1 MATYT
6 MEVSKK
12 EDGKYVKV
20 SEVEVYYPLLSDLG
34 ISVEPAKLDEEG
46 FPIYSDDKHQYV
58 FDAILAAVKAQ
69 ARNKLTPQ
77 TGELKPGL
85 SIATSVEEL
94 LESGGNKGDALAAVR
109 EFLAAFKA
117 YLATTSKSAK
127 IQAAVYELA
136 RNRSSVALQEDD
148 RKVKF
153 QKYLRKKLKL
163 SNQW

>member
-58 FDAILAAVKAQ
+58 FDAIL
-69 ARNKLTPQ
+69 
-77 TGELKPGL
+77 
-85 SIATSVEEL
+85 
-94 LESGGNKGDALAAVR
+94 DW
-109 EFLAAFKA
+109 
-117 YLATTSKSAK
+117 
-127 IQAAVYELA
+127 
-136 RNRSSVALQEDD
+136 D
-148 RKVKF
+148 
-153 QKYLRKKLKL
+153 
-163 SNQW
+163 